1 MIQQDKRRRFAL
13 GYYYNSKN
21 EKKCPTSEYLKKT
34 ITKFKN
40 RPNYQEDSCFPIR
53 SIGKITNSIKS
64 NPGISNVKNSIKSNP
79 SISNVTNST
88 KTNSVD
94 NTSLEISE
102 ISDFMAFNFFS
113 LTLFKISLTIYV
125 MMFLC

>member
-40 RPNYQEDSCFPIR
+40 RPNYQEDSCLIR
-53 SIGKITNSIKS
+53 SIDKITNKEITELKS
-64 NPGISNVKNSIKSNP
+64 NPTGSSGGRTFKNNKKRLRRKKKNG
-79 SISNVTNST
+79 T
-88 KTNSVD
+88 KKLN
-94 NTSLEISE
+94 
-102 ISDFMAFNFFS
+102 
-113 LTLFKISLTIYV
+113 KK
-125 MMFLC
+125 